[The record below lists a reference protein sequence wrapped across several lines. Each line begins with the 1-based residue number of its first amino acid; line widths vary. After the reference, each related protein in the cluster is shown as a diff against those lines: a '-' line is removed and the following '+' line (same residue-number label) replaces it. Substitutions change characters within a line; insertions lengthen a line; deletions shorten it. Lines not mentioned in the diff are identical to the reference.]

1 MATASSVTSLR
12 KVGGSVML
20 TVPPAILEGLHL
32 KVGSKV
38 QLSVQDEKL
47 VVSPKKKLRYT
58 IEELVA
64 RCKPGGRLTREERE
78 WIGAPSV
85 GREL

>member
-1 MATASSVTSLR
+1 MATPAHITNLR

-20 TVPPAILEGLHL
+20 TVPPAILEGLPL
-32 KVGSKV
+32 KTGSEV
-38 QLSVQDEKL
+38 QLSVEGEKL
-47 VVSPKKKLRYT
+47 IVSAKKKPRYT

-78 WIGAPSV
+78 WISAPSV